1 MLYTKRK
8 FTLIE
13 LLVVVAIIGILASLL
28 IPALGKARESARSA
42 VCLNNIKQIG
52 LAISMYENDD
62 EGILPQI
69 DKSIAI
75 SLLVTA
81 VTMAI

>member
-1 MLYTKRK
+1 MKTKI

-13 LLVVVAIIGILASLL
+13 LMVVLAIIGILASLL